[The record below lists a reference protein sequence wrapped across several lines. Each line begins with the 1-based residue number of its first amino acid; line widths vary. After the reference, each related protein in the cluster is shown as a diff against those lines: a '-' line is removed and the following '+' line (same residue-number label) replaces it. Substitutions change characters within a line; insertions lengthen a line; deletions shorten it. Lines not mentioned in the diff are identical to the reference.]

1 MSFDT
6 LIFCEGVVEPPTES
20 LAIRGLC
27 IHLNAFGNSCTFLLE
42 TERETVDLY
51 YNWIKKMGMHDFIE
65 EIIYPD
71 YNIEGLRISE
81 TKTRSPYLK
90 VDRISWDNLNFVL
103 KKVS

>member
-1 MSFDT
+1 MR
-6 LIFCEGVVEPPTES
+6 
-20 LAIRGLC
+20 RGGRASHRKFSDKRALYTFKC
-27 IHLNAFGNSCTFLLE
+27 FRQLFLLE

>member
-1 MSFDT
+1 
-6 LIFCEGVVEPPTES
+6 
-20 LAIRGLC
+20 
-27 IHLNAFGNSCTFLLE
+27 
-42 TERETVDLY
+42 
-51 YNWIKKMGMHDFIE
+51 MGMHDFIE